1 MKAQPKRLWTTG
13 ALIVTLGL
21 ALAIGWSYWL
31 GDQRSGWKDGDWTSA
46 GSSEAIQKALDQET
60 RANTNIPGQILY
72 VRAPSLKLDQ
82 TWVAG
87 PDLRV
92 DDDVRVASN
101 TKTFVAAMALM
112 LVEEGAHK
120 LDAPIGPYVSPKV
133 RDMLSANGY
142 GLDTITLRQLLS
154 HTSGI
159 PDYFGVA
166 LFEFLALVPN
176 AYGLSAH
183 WTPETEIWFA
193 LTFGQK
199 AEPGETF
206 AYSDTNYLI
215 AADMINVATKAP
227 NIGVAARN
235 LLQWQKLGADE
246 TYWEALEPEPKDT
259 RRTAQFRGG
268 IRDSAVDVSYDQYGG
283 GGLVM
288 SMDDLGLAT
297 RAVVLGQVFK
307 DPARSIKLMQTAGP
321 DASAA
326 GYGLGL
332 EPITLAGETCWGH
345 GGFWGTA
352 AFHCPRL
359 DITIAR
365 SVGQANARYDMAIES
380 GPLAHLIARAQAVER
395 AGLAI
400 RGQQK
405 GPPR

>member
-1 MKAQPKRLWTTG
+1 MKIQPRTMVIMA
-13 ALIVTLGL
+13 ALVVLLGL
-21 ALAIGWSYWL
+21 AMAIGWSDWQ
-31 GDQRSGWKDGDWTSA
+31 GSQRAGWKDGDWTSV
-46 GSSEAIQKALDQET
+46 GSSEAIQKVLDQET

-82 TWVAG
+82 AWVAG
-87 PDLRV
+87 PDLRT

-112 LVEEGAHK
+112 LVEEGTLK

-133 RDMLSANGY
+133 RDMLRANDY
-142 GLDTITLRQLLS
+142 GLETITLRQLLN

-159 PDYFGVA
+159 PDYFGVG
-166 LFEFLALVPN
+166 LFAFLALVPN

-193 LTFGQK
+193 VTFGQK
-199 AEPGETF
+199 VEPGKTF

-215 AADMINVATKAP
+215 AADMIKVATKAP
-227 NIGVAARN
+227 NIGVAARG
-235 LLQWQKLGADE
+235 LLQWPKLGADE
-246 TYWEALEPEPKDT
+246 TYWEALEPEPKGT
-259 RRTAQFRGG
+259 RRTEQFRGG

-307 DPARSIKLMQTAGP
+307 DPARTIKLMQTAGP
-321 DASAA
+321 DPIA
-326 GYGLGL
+326 GGYALGI

-359 DITIAR
+359 DITVAR
-365 SVGQANARYDMAIES
+365 SVGQANARFDMS
-380 GPLAHLIARAQAVER
+380 KDSSPLAHLIARAQAVER
-395 AGLAI
+395 AG
-400 RGQQK
+400 R
-405 GPPR
+405 

>member
-1 MKAQPKRLWTTG
+1 MLKGVGAVMKFQRRT
-13 ALIVTLGL
+13 IVTTAALVLLLGL
-21 ALAIGWSYWL
+21 AMAIGWSYWL
-31 GDQRSGWKDGDWTSA
+31 GDQRAGWKDGDWTSV

-60 RANTNIPGQILY
+60 RVNSNIPGQILY

-87 PDLRV
+87 PDLRT

-112 LVEEGAHK
+112 LVEEGALK
-120 LDAPIGPYVSPKV
+120 LDAPIGPYVSPQV
-133 RDMLSANGY
+133 RDMLVANDY
-142 GLDTITLRQLLS
+142 GLETITLRQLLN

-166 LFEFLALVPN
+166 LFELLALVPN

-193 LTFGQK
+193 VTFGQK
-199 AEPGETF
+199 LEPGKTF
-206 AYSDTNYLI
+206 TYSDTNYLI
-215 AADMINVATKAP
+215 AADMIKVATKAS
-227 NIGVAARN
+227 NIGVAARS

-246 TYWEALEPEPKDT
+246 TYWEALEPEPKGT
-259 RRTAQFRGG
+259 RRTEQFRGG

-307 DPARSIKLMQTAGP
+307 DPARTIKLMQTAGP
-321 DASAA
+321 DPNAA
-326 GYGLGL
+326 GYALGL

-365 SVGQANARYDMAIES
+365 SVGQANARFDVGDDT
-380 GPLAHLIARAQAVER
+380 GPLAHLIARAQTVER
-395 AGLAI
+395 AG
-400 RGQQK
+400 R
-405 GPPR
+405 